1 MKKPINNAGLVTI
14 ITPLY
19 NAEAYISQ
27 AIESVLSQTYP
38 HWELLII
45 DDCSTDTSG
54 SIAAAFAAKDDR
66 IQLHTLSRNSGAAI
80 ARNKATSLAKGAY
93 IAFLDAD
100 DFWHSQKL
108 EKQLKAMQ
116 QGQAA
121 VSFTNYIHINSDA
134 EPIGKRIIALT
145 SLSYKK
151 QHRNNYIGNLT
162 GIYQVSALDKIMVP
176 NIRKRQDW
184 ALWLEAIKRS
194 KKPALGLNE
203 DLAFYR
209 VHRDGMSANKVKLI
223 RYNFQFYRNYLGY
236 SWLKSVGCM
245 LQFFYEYFVIRPKQI
260 EVYKP
265 D

>member
-1 MKKPINNAGLVTI
+1 MKKPINNDGLVTV

-19 NAEAYISQ
+19 NAEAFISQ

-38 HWELLII
+38 HWEHLII
-45 DDCSTDTSG
+45 DDCSSDTSRA
-54 SIAAAFAAKDDR
+54 IAQDYATKDNR

-80 ARNKATSLAKGAY
+80 ARNKATSLAKGSY

-100 DFWHSQKL
+100 DFWHPQKL
-108 EKQLKAMQ
+108 EKQLQAMQ
-116 QGQAA
+116 QSEAS
-121 VSFTNYIHINSDA
+121 VSFTNYIHVNSKA
-134 EPIGKRIIALT
+134 KAIGKRIIALA

-162 GIYQVSALDKIMVP
+162 GMYKASTLGKIMVP

-194 KKPALGLNE
+194 KKPALGLKE
-203 DLAFYR
+203 DLAYYR
-209 VHRDGMSANKVKLI
+209 IHPDGMSANKVKLI
-223 RYNFQFYRNYLGY
+223 RYNFQFYRSYLGY
-236 SWLKSVGCM
+236 SRFKSLGCM
-245 LQFFYEYFVIRPKQI
+245 LRFFWEYFVIRPRQI
-260 EVYKP
+260 ETYTP